1 MGSSKTRT
9 TQIPTRAPEPEDLKK
24 LRTGL
29 FNKIYPG
36 LESFDADSWKTAQNT
51 ANNAMNMQGSLLSQL
66 PSSIENSTNLTNEM
80 MDIARTGNIPT
91 ALTDNMNA
99 SVNQGLQSSMGSML
113 NNLANRGVLNSS
125 VTTAGTNQLSQ
136 AAADAYNKNYLTAY
150 QSVLSGMGQGV
161 NAAQNN
167 TNSLLSGIQA
177 VGNVPSQAYEGA
189 YAGLMPAYNMWSGWQ
204 NSYDNRQDF
213 DTIVTQK
220 PSYCI
225 TGDTLVRIE
234 DGREIPVSELK
245 DDDKIR
251 AWDFDKGK
259 EFSASLTAFFKN
271 KSDDGFDVIRVRF
284 EDGSNVGIIGEHLFF
299 DLNEKRFV
307 AVNSQTLDYIGHEF
321 AKVDKDGEVKGVRVV
336 GIEIGGKAKKAYAP
350 QAEGYWNFLANGFI
364 SANDGQLGV
373 CNRFEFD
380 ADRMRYDP
388 DQKAADIQK
397 YGLLDYEKLSHV
409 ISREFFE
416 RNRME
421 ELAVAFGKGLM
432 TFEYWNA
439 YLEKFAHC
447 FLM

>member
-113 NNLANRGVLNSS
+113 NSLANRGVLNSS
-125 VTTAGTNQLSQ
+125 VTTTGTNQLSQ

-364 SANDGQLGV
+364 SANDGQLGT